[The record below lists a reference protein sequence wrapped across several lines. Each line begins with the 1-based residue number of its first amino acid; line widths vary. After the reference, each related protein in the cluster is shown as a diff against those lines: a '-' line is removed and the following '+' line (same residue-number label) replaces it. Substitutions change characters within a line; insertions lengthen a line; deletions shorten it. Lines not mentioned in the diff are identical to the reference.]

1 MARVRT
7 FIAVDL
13 SKGTKGKVKA
23 LQEEFALKAPGVKWV
38 TPDNFHLTLLFLGE
52 VEKKEV
58 VAICR
63 TVQKRARKHSAF
75 GLDVEGLGAF
85 PNLRRPKILWA
96 GVTEGIEEL
105 KALHDDIEE
114 ALLELNQYR
123 REDRAYTPHL
133 TLGRLSAEDRAED
146 WEPILA
152 AHESWRGGSSTIN
165 EVLIMSSDMKR
176 DGPEYSIIGRAA
188 LK

>member
-1 MARVRT
+1 MARIRT

-13 SKGTKGKVKA
+13 SKGTKGKLKA
-23 LQEEFALKAPGVKWV
+23 LQDEFAKKAPGVKWV

-52 VEKKEV
+52 VEKREI

-63 TVQKRARKHSAF
+63 TVEKRARKHSSF
-75 GLDVEGLGAF
+75 NLDVEGLGAF
-85 PNLRRPKILWA
+85 PNTRRPKILWA
-96 GVTEGIEEL
+96 GITEGASEL
-105 KALHDDIEE
+105 KELHDDIEE
-114 ALLELNQYR
+114 GLLELNQYR

-152 AHESWRGGSSTIN
+152 AHESWLGGTTTIN
-165 EVLIMSSDMKR
+165 EVIVMSSDLKR
-176 DGPEYSIIGRAA
+176 GGPEYSVIGRAA